1 MNETP
6 TTIHLLNLNLIQT
19 LAVAALVYYSGIV
32 LKRRIPLLDRLN
44 IPSAVVGGLL
54 FAILVLI
61 GRDRFLNLQFDT
73 ATQPL
78 FNVAFFTTIGMMA
91 SVPLLK
97 KGGMQV
103 VLFLVISTVFCFL
116 QNFIGMGIAR
126 TFDVSP
132 LVGII
137 AGSVTLVGGPA
148 TGMAFAPLFE
158 KAGVVGA
165 DTLALTAATFG
176 IVCGGIIGGP
186 VGTWLIKKHNFHGT
200 RPAKPARDVARH
212 DDPTAIADHEILSI
226 HLDREDPTFVVNLL
240 ILALTMGAGTV
251 VGWYF
256 ESLGWTLPAYIGA
269 MLVAS
274 LVRNLDDATHW
285 FRIDQQAMDFI
296 GTVSLNIFLT
306 VALMNLRL
314 WELLNL
320 AGPLAAILAVQA
332 LAVTVFAATVSFW
345 LMGRD
350 YEAAVM
356 SGGFIG
362 FVLGT
367 TANAVANMKT
377 LVSEIRR
384 RPPRLPGRPPRG
396 GVLHRLHERDHH
408 NGIPQLA
415 HVAPTRRG

>member
-6 TTIHLLNLNLIQT
+6 ATIHLLNLNLIQT

-61 GRDRFLNLQFDT
+61 GRDRFLNLRFDT

-97 KGGMQV
+97 KGGVQV
-103 VLFLVISTVFCFL
+103 VLFLVISTAFCFL

-126 TFDVSP
+126 AFDVSP

-200 RPAKPARDVARH
+200 RPAKPARDMARH

-377 LVSEIRR
+377 LVRKYGDA
-384 RPPRLPGRPPRG
+384 PRAFLVVPLVGAFFIDFTNAIIITAF
-396 GVLHRLHERDHH
+396 LNWL
-408 NGIPQLA
+408 
-415 HVAPTRRG
+415 T

>member
-1 MNETP
+1 MNETH
-6 TTIHLLNLNLIQT
+6 TAATVLHLNLIQT
-19 LAVAALVYYSGIV
+19 LAVAALVYYGGIV
-32 LKRRIPLLDRLN
+32 LRRRISILDRLN

-54 FAILVLI
+54 FAVLVLA
-61 GRDRFLNLQFDT
+61 GRDRFFNLRFDT

-91 SVPLLK
+91 SIPLLK

-186 VGTWLIKKHNFHGT
+186 VGTWLIKKHNFRGT
-200 RPAKPARDVARH
+200 RTVSAPREN
-212 DDPTAIADHEILSI
+212 PTAIADHEILSI
-226 HLDREDPTFVVNLL
+226 HLDREDPTFVGNLL
-240 ILALTMGAGTV
+240 LLALAMGAGTV
-251 VGWYF
+251 VSWYF

-274 LVRNLDDATHW
+274 LVRNLDDVTRW

-332 LAVTVFAATVSFW
+332 VAVTVFAATVSFW

-350 YEAAVM
+350 YESAVM

-367 TANAVANMKT
+367 TANAVANMKA
-377 LVSEIRR
+377 LVIKYGEA
-384 RPPRLPGRPPRG
+384 PRAFLVVPLVGAFFIDFTNAIIITAF
-396 GVLHRLHERDHH
+396 LNWL
-408 NGIPQLA
+408 
-415 HVAPTRRG
+415 T

>member
-1 MNETP
+1 MNETATV
-6 TTIHLLNLNLIQT
+6 TTLNLNLIQT

-32 LKRRIPLLDRLN
+32 LKRRIPILDTLN

-61 GRDRFLNLQFDT
+61 GRDRVLNLGFDT

-91 SVPLLK
+91 SLPLLK
-97 KGGMQV
+97 KGGIQV
-103 VLFLVISTVFCFL
+103 VVFLGIATAFCFL
-116 QNFIGMGIAR
+116 QNFIGMGIAQV
-126 TFDVSP
+126 FDVNP
-132 LVGII
+132 LVGIM

-148 TGMAFAPLFE
+148 TGLAFAPLFE

-165 DTLALTAATFG
+165 DSLALTSATFG
-176 IVCGGIIGGP
+176 IVCGGILGGP
-186 VGTWLIKKHNFHGT
+186 VGTWLIKKHKLHGKLDGT
-200 RPAKPARDVARH
+200 RPVTAAH
-212 DDPTAIADHEILSI
+212 DDEPTAIGDHEVLSI
-226 HLDREDPTFVVNLL
+226 QIDREDPSFVVNLL
-240 ILALTMGAGTV
+240 ILALTMGVGTV

-274 LVRNLDDATHW
+274 VVRNVDDKTQW
-285 FRIDQQAMDFI
+285 FGIDQKAMDFI

-320 AGPLAAILAVQA
+320 AGPLTAILVVQA
-332 LAVTVFAATVSFW
+332 IAVTLFAATVSYW
-345 LMGRD
+345 VMGRD
-350 YEAAVM
+350 YQSAVM
-356 SGGFIG
+356 AGGFIG

-367 TANAVANMKT
+367 TANAVAVMKT
-377 LVSEIRR
+377 LAKKYGDA
-384 RPPRLPGRPPRG
+384 PRAFLIVPLVGAFFIDFTNAIIITAF
-396 GVLHRLHERDHH
+396 LNWL
-408 NGIPQLA
+408 
-415 HVAPTRRG
+415 T